1 MMVPIYSII
10 SCLAYFFWVSGSLPQ
25 PNSSLLFVRPQNHAV
40 PLTLIR
46 DAYEGVIL
54 AAFFYLLLQYL
65 APTPAE
71 QKEYFR
77 TYKLKKWAWPFGGVK
92 TKPVSCDD
100 NPHF

>member
-1 MMVPIYSII
+1 MYT
-10 SCLAYFFWVSGSLPQ
+10 
-25 PNSSLLFVRPQNHAV
+25 QNQAV

-46 DAYEGVIL
+46 DAYEGIIL

-77 TYKLKKWAWPFGGVK
+77 TYKLKRWAWPFGGVK
-92 TKPVSCDD
+92 TKPVSFDD
-100 NPHF
+100 NPHPWRLMVFRTASTSSNS